1 MTGLF
6 TSDGAILSAGLG
18 AWYGVRGVSFVIP
31 PEMLHPARI
40 TTLASTLPSTGA
52 ARCMLHGLVRGR
64 ARPNAQ

>member
-6 TSDGAILSAGLG
+6 TSGGVILSGLG

-31 PEMLHPARI
+31 PEMLHPARV
-40 TTLASTLPSTGA
+40 TTLASPLPSTGA

-64 ARPNAQ
+64 ARPNA